1 MTDTIL
7 QELNL
12 LQSQG
17 GGGGFQSCCYQR
29 TAQTQWDSTQ
39 IQIHNVLHIG

>member
-17 GGGGFQSCCYQR
+17 GGGGLLISTYR
-29 TAQTQWDSTQ
+29 SNTQWDRTQ
-39 IQIHNVLHIG
+39 IQIHNVLHMG